1 MAIVELL
8 TPARVL
14 CRSSARS
21 KKVVLE
27 ELARLLVQG
36 TTAAS
41 KEEVFNSLLARERL
55 GSTGFGHGV
64 AIPHGRVAGAYR
76 PRGACLFTQAGVDF
90 DALDNEPV
98 DLYFA
103 LLVPTDNQREHLE
116 ILAQIAALLSDPD
129 LVSGLRGCR
138 SDEALFL
145 LLNERL
151 NKA

>member
-1 MAIVELL
+1 MSVELL

-14 CRSSARS
+14 CGSSAHS
-21 KKVVLE
+21 KNMVLE

-36 TTAAS
+36 AIAVS
-41 KEEVFNSLLARERL
+41 QEEVLNGLLARERL

-64 AIPHGRVAGAYR
+64 AVPHARVAGAYR
-76 PRGACLFTQAGVDF
+76 SRGACLITREGVDF
-90 DALDNEPV
+90 DALDNESV
-98 DLYFA
+98 DVFFA
-103 LLVPTDNQREHLE
+103 LLVPTHHQREHLE
-116 ILAQIAALLSDPD
+116 ILAQIAGLLSDSD

-151 NKA
+151 NQA